1 MLAERLRQVRERAHL
16 SIYALAKQTG
26 VGVATISDIE
36 NEKNLNPGLMTMAK
50 LGQVLHVTL
59 DYLAGLTDE
68 PLPPKHPRTRKA
80 ASVD

>member
-1 MLAERLRQVRERAHL
+1 MLAERLRQARERAHL

-68 PLPPKHPRTRKA
+68 PMPPKRPRPRKA
-80 ASVD
+80 APVG